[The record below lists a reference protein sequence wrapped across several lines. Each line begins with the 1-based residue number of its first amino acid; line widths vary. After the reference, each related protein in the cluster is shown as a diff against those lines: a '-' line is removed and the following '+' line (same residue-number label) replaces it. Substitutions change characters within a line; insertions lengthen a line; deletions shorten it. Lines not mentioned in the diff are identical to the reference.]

1 MANFG
6 QEMNKGTTSTTVGV
20 GALCAA
26 AASPRRA
33 EIYDLIFGSEATPAD
48 QVFLWEVNRSTTV
61 PTGTGVTPATLDPA
75 DTIASTI
82 QAFEN
87 LTVQG
92 TNTAGAVVLAV
103 PLNQRATFR
112 WVAAP
117 GSNLM
122 IPATTNAG
130 FHFNTP
136 TASGTPAATVHAMFV
151 ER

>member
-6 QEMNKGTTSTTVGV
+6 QEFNKATTSTTVGV

-26 AASPRRA
+26 AASMRRA
-33 EIYDLIFGSEATPAD
+33 ELYDFIFGSEATPAD
-48 QVFLWEVNRSTTV
+48 QVFLWEINRSTTV
-61 PTGTGVTPATLDPA
+61 PTGTAVTPAPLDLA
-75 DTIASTI
+75 DTLASTI

-92 TNTAGAVVLAV
+92 TNTAGVVPLSV

-112 WVAAP
+112 WVAPP
-117 GSNLM
+117 GGNLI
-122 IPATTNAG
+122 IPATANAG

-136 TASGTPAATVHAMFV
+136 TASGTPAATCNVNYI